1 MVRADEGGEERSVT
15 SSTARTS
22 EYQWVLVSTSK
33 VADGRRRPKKV
44 EEGWRRLKKFAEG
57 RRRSKKVEDG
67 RLEEGGGSRLG
78 EGGGSRWRQVGRE
91 EGQVG
96 REGGGRGGG
105 RSAVNST
112 KRKKN

>member
-1 MVRADEGGEERSVT
+1 MKTVAWRKGEGRDWGREGGHAGQV
-15 SSTARTS
+15 
-22 EYQWVLVSTSK
+22 
-33 VADGRRRPKKV
+33 GR
-44 EEGWRRLKKFAEG
+44 EEG
-57 RRRSKKVEDG
+57 
-67 RLEEGGGSRLG
+67 
-78 EGGGSRWRQVGRE
+78 QVGRE